1 MNEEK
6 IKIKRNFIFNTFQF
20 DIVFITHV
28 YSGEKDKRIQYG
40 VRNVKME
47 TESFTLLSYHPLIIH
62 SCNYN

>member
-28 YSGEKDKRIQYG
+28 YSGEKDKRSAL
-40 VRNVKME
+40 VTRNNKIRD
-47 TESFTLLSYHPLIIH
+47 IIN
-62 SCNYN
+62 C